1 MALLRHTVFLL
12 PSLSLSFSFPL
23 LSRDFS
29 FFFSFASIFYAHL
42 LSIFYFN
49 PLSFF
54 TCQFYFYS
62 PLSHLL
68 FRLISLIPISIF
80 LFCLFITNPFP
91 TPLHFLLFS
100 FFFPSYMC
108 FLLTFAQYFLFFSLR
123 ILPFCLSLSLYENL
137 IFISLVS
144 SASISPFSLSLSTIP
159 SFSSYRG
166 RSEPSF
172 FGKAFSRVTPS
183 PTRDP
188 LIKMATSGG
197 QPVRHK
203 ERLRVLTLTTTYTT
217 HGAFKEAL
225 FLTFDVSSIPF
236 LFLFSSSSTDRI
248 LFALLYT
255 IICE

>member
-1 MALLRHTVFLL
+1 MHGYKINLLDEFLLKKKGKKSQRVKKKSYKQLSRVNHRADKHRAKTRALEQKVSSWPSHWSRSRVTLVFLFFPHFYIKSDNLLLFTNYSMALLRHTVFLL

-123 ILPFCLSLSLYENL
+123 TLPFCLSLSLSMKIL
-137 IFISLVS
+137 
-144 SASISPFSLSLSTIP
+144 
-159 SFSSYRG
+159 
-166 RSEPSF
+166 
-172 FGKAFSRVTPS
+172 
-183 PTRDP
+183 
-188 LIKMATSGG
+188 
-197 QPVRHK
+197 
-203 ERLRVLTLTTTYTT
+203 
-217 HGAFKEAL
+217 
-225 FLTFDVSSIPF
+225 
-236 LFLFSSSSTDRI
+236 SSS
-248 LFALLYT
+248 LL
-255 IICE
+255 